1 LSPAEIARDGLL
13 NIITGSDT
21 TSSVL
26 AAALYYLIRNVI
38 AYERLL
44 AEVDGAFPSGEE
56 PLEVA
61 KLSQLEWLNC
71 CMWVYGSTKQ
81 TRRD

>member
-13 NIITGSDT
+13 NIIAGSDT

-61 KLSQLEWLNC
+61 K
-71 CMWVYGSTKQ
+71 STGVAKLLHVGVRLDE
-81 TRRD
+81 TNS